1 MIAEMNDSQA
11 QLDTFRE
18 YTPDVVAALTN
29 LGQTGAYYDANGH
42 YARTQPIF
50 DAFALDGF
58 NVLQPK
64 PPSDRYNGLQVV
76 QGRCPGGAV
85 QPTVDGSAPWV
96 VPGCQPSAT
105 PPGP

>member
-1 MIAEMNDSQA
+1 MNDSQA

-29 LGQTGAYYDANGH
+29 LGQAGAYYDANGH
-42 YARTQPIF
+42 YTRTQPVF
-50 DAFALDGF
+50 DAFRVDGY
-58 NVLQPK
+58 NQLQTK
-64 PPSDRYNGLQVV
+64 PPSQRYDGLQVV

-85 QPTVDGSAPWV
+85 QPTPDGSAPWA
-96 VPGCQPSAT
+96 VPGCNSSTT